1 MNNNNTYFSDK
12 DILIDTLSS
21 IKALAS
27 LYHNFSIESSNDLVF
42 DISSDLREEIFD
54 EQRDCYN
61 LLYSKGWYQ
70 VEEQPQNKLNKD
82 FQKYSKTK
90 TELDS
95 YSIDNSY

>member
-1 MNNNNTYFSDK
+1 MNNTNTYFSDK

-21 IKALAS
+21 IKTLAS
-27 LYHNFSIESSNDLVF
+27 LYHNFSIEASNDLVF

-70 VEEQPQNKLNKD
+70 VEEQPSSKITKDVEKYNK
-82 FQKYSKTK
+82 SKN
-90 TELDS
+90 ELDS
-95 YSIDNSY
+95 YSIGQ

>member
-1 MNNNNTYFSDK
+1 MNNSNAYFSDK
-12 DILIDTLSS
+12 DILIDILSS
-21 IKALAS
+21 VKALAS
-27 LYHNFSIESSNDLVF
+27 LYHNFSVEASNDLVF

-70 VEEQPQNKLNKD
+70 IEQQPQNKITKDVEKYNK
-82 FQKYSKTK
+82 SK

-95 YSIDNSY
+95 YSIGE

>member
-1 MNNNNTYFSDK
+1 MNNNTYFSDK
-12 DILIDTLSS
+12 DILIDILSS
-21 IKALAS
+21 IKSLET
-27 LYHNFSIESSNDLVF
+27 LYHNFSVEASNDLVF

-70 VEEQPQNKLNKD
+70 IEQQPQNKISKD
-82 FQKYSKTK
+82 IEKYHKGK

-95 YSIDNSY
+95 YSIGE

>member
-1 MNNNNTYFSDK
+1 MNNNPYFSDK

-21 IKALAS
+21 IKTLAS

-61 LLYSKGWYQ
+61 LLRSKGWYQ
-70 VEEQPQNKLNKD
+70 VEQQPHNKITQD
-82 FQKYSKTK
+82 VAKYNQSK

-95 YSIDNSY
+95 YSIGE

>member
-1 MNNNNTYFSDK
+1 MNNNTYFSDK

-61 LLYSKGWYQ
+61 LLRSKGWYQ
-70 VEEQPQNKLNKD
+70 VEQQPHNKIIQD
-82 FQKYSKTK
+82 VEKYNQSK

-95 YSIDNSY
+95 YSIGE

>member
-1 MNNNNTYFSDK
+1 MNNNPYFSDK

-61 LLYSKGWYQ
+61 LLRSKGWYQ
-70 VEEQPQNKLNKD
+70 VEQQPHSKITQD
-82 FQKYSKTK
+82 IQKYNQNK

-95 YSIDNSY
+95 YSIGE

>member
-1 MNNNNTYFSDK
+1 MNNTNAYFSDK

-21 IKALAS
+21 IKSLAS
-27 LYHNFSIESSNDLVF
+27 LYHQFSIEASNDLVF

-70 VEEQPQNKLNKD
+70 VESQPQSKLDKEIE
-82 FQKYSKTK
+82 KYNKTK

-95 YSIDNSY
+95 YSLDQ

>member
-1 MNNNNTYFSDK
+1 MNNNTYFSDK
-12 DILIDTLSS
+12 DILIDVMSS
-21 IKALAS
+21 VKALAS
-27 LYHNFSIESSNDLVF
+27 LYHNFSIEASNDLVF

-70 VEEQPQNKLNKD
+70 IEQQPQNKLSQDIEKFNK
-82 FQKYSKTK
+82 SK

-95 YSIDNSY
+95 YSIGE

>member
-1 MNNNNTYFSDK
+1 MNNINTYFSDK

-27 LYHNFSIESSNDLVF
+27 LYHNFSVEASNDLVF

-70 VEEQPQNKLNKD
+70 VEEQPSSKITKDVEKYNK
-82 FQKYSKTK
+82 SKN
-90 TELDS
+90 ELDS
-95 YSIDNSY
+95 YSIGQ

>member
-1 MNNNNTYFSDK
+1 MNNNPYISDK
-12 DILIDTLSS
+12 DILIDTLTS

-27 LYHNFSIESSNDLVF
+27 LYHNFSIEASNDLVF

-61 LLYSKGWYQ
+61 LLYSKGWYKL
-70 VEEQPQNKLNKD
+70 EQQPKSKITQD
-82 FQKYSKTK
+82 VQKFNQSK

-95 YSIDNSY
+95 YSIGE